1 VLGSPAGWGPES
13 ALNLRRKTVV
23 TVISKIGDRKPK
35 ADACLVVI
43 YGQAIGQKFT
53 LKPGEILIG
62 RSSQAAIQIDHESV
76 SRRHAKVTFA
86 DAGVTMQDLGSTNGT
101 YVNDEPITERPLSN
115 GDLIK
120 VGRTILKYLST
131 DNIEVAYHEEIYRLT
146 TIDGL
151 TRCFNAR
158 YVREQL
164 VREVSRATRYNRP
177 LSLVMFDVDEFA
189 KMNEEFGHLAGDA
202 VLAQLGKRLG
212 RRIRR
217 EDVFARTGGGEF
229 AIVAPEI
236 DKGGALNLSNRMLR
250 IVGDTAFGFDDVQ
263 IPVTVSVG
271 IGTLAEVSL
280 DVEGDAEVVTAT
292 GERRPAGASTTPET
306 LMTSSGD
313 TLGGAQDLSRTG
325 ETQDRFHLLAEGLF
339 GLARRRLAAAKDGGR
354 GRVQS

>member
-1 VLGSPAGWGPES
+1 M
-13 ALNLRRKTVV
+13 NLRRKTVV

-43 YGQAIGQKFT
+43 YGQAIGQKFV
-53 LKPGEILIG
+53 LKQGEILIG

-76 SRRHAKVTFA
+76 SRRHAKVNFA
-86 DAGVTMQDLGSTNGT
+86 DAGITMSDLGSTNGT
-101 YVNDEPITERPLSN
+101 YVNDEPITERQLSN

-177 LSLVMFDVDEFA
+177 LSLIMFDVDDFA

-212 RRIRR
+212 KRIRR

-229 AIVAPEI
+229 AIVAQEI
-236 DKGGALNLSNRMLR
+236 YKAGSIALSNRMVR
-250 IVGDTAFGFDDVQ
+250 MIVETAFGFDDVQ
-263 IPVTVSVG
+263 IPVTVSLGV
-271 IGTLAEVSL
+271 GTLGEVSL
-280 DVEGDAEVVTAT
+280 DEVEAITAT
-292 GERRPAGASTTPET
+292 GERPKGQTASESFVTG
-306 LMTSSGD
+306 SGD
-313 TLGGAQDLSRTG
+313 TFAGGIGNHDSLSRMG
-325 ETQDRFHLLAEGLF
+325 ETMDKFHMMAEGLF
-339 GLARRRLAAAKDGGR
+339 GIARERLAAAKDAGKGR
-354 GRVQS
+354 IQS